1 MILRKFTT
9 LITVFCLKAIL
20 VAISQTT
27 AYDNYP
33 ENVVDLTKA
42 IVSGYGGAKVDYDD
56 LSGYFIF
63 PCIHFENF
71 HFSLYF

>member
-56 LSGYFIF
+56 LSGYFISLVL
-63 PCIHFENF
+63 ILTKN